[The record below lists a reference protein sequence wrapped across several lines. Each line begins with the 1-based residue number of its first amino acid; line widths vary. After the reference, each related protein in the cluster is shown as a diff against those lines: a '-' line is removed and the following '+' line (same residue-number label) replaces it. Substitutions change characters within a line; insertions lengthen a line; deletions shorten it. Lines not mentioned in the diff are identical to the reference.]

1 MIEINIE
8 APDIVDIK
16 ARLGQFS
23 KRAYVIRYRAIN
35 RTLSTT
41 KTDIAKQV
49 NLRYLISK
57 KTVKGSL
64 STIKATKNNPTAFIK
79 SKGTPFT
86 LADFGDGKQKAVTPL
101 KVRKKLKKGKY
112 SPNVYKARVLRKS
125 SFKGVKRMFYAKGQ
139 LLQRPEGATREEN
152 NNIKNWLKLALS
164 VPQMIK
170 NEDVYTKISKNSMKM
185 LRQRV
190 DHEIEYELRRL
201 HN

>member
-49 NLRYLISK
+49 SLRYIIKK
-57 KTVKGSL
+57 KTVKDSL
-64 STIKATKNNPTAFIK
+64 TTIKATSRNPTAVIK
-79 SKGTPFT
+79 SKGTPIP
-86 LADFGDGKQKAVTPL
+86 LIDFEVSPLRRAKRLKRGGYNPKIYKSRVLKSTPL
-101 KVRKKLKKGKY
+101 K
-112 SPNVYKARVLRKS
+112 
-125 SFKGVKRMFYAKGQ
+125 GVPRMFVAKNQ
-139 LLQRPEGATREEN
+139 VLQRPEGATREEN

-170 NEDVYTKISKNSMKM
+170 NEDVYTKINQNSMKT

-190 DHEIEYELRRL
+190 NHEIEYELRRL
-201 HN
+201 QK